1 MRDNSMKKIS
11 IIFTVLI
18 FALLSMLTACG
29 QQVDEPASSDGAST
43 NAISSVNVNGKECR
57 VDAVKNP
64 GGQETGMLFSISIPK
79 AAVQDETN
87 VTLTLELGSG
97 WSISED
103 SNCIVQMDGSNVIV
117 DLSEEAPVI
126 VLKAD
131 AMDKTRCYHLAVE

>member
-1 MRDNSMKKIS
+1 M
-11 IIFTVLI
+11 
-18 FALLSMLTACG
+18 
-29 QQVDEPASSDGAST
+29 
-43 NAISSVNVNGKECR
+43 
-57 VDAVKNP
+57 KNP

-103 SNCIVQMDGSNVIV
+103 SNCIVQMDGCNVIV

-126 VLKAD
+126 IVKAE

>member
-1 MRDNSMKKIS
+1 MKKIS

-29 QQVDEPASSDGAST
+29 QQVDEPAETDIVST
-43 NAISSVNVNGKECR
+43 DAISSVYVNDVLCR
-57 VDAVKNP
+57 VDAEKNP

-79 AAVQDETN
+79 SAVQDETN
-87 VTLTLELGSG
+87 VALTLELGAD

-117 DLSEEAPVI
+117 DLRIEAPVI
-126 VLKAD
+126 ILKAD
-131 AMDKTRCYHLAVE
+131 ATDMTRCYHLAVE

>member
-1 MRDNSMKKIS
+1 
-11 IIFTVLI
+11 
-18 FALLSMLTACG
+18 
-29 QQVDEPASSDGAST
+29 
-43 NAISSVNVNGKECR
+43 
-57 VDAVKNP
+57 
-64 GGQETGMLFSISIPK
+64 MLFSISIPK

-103 SNCIVQMDGSNVIV
+103 SNCIVQMDGCNVIV

-126 VLKAD
+126 IVKAE